1 MIFLVLQVVFY
12 GAEGQNL
19 NFSRLNS
26 NDGLSSNTIYDIL
39 KDHSG
44 LMWFA
49 TEDGLNRFDGSH
61 YAVYRNHPDD
71 SSSLQ
76 ANEVLALHE
85 DKAGNLW
92 VGTGGGSLSLYD
104 RKLDRFIHFKAKDTP
119 GFIRNN
125 VIKSIESDFTGRIW
139 VATFNGVNIVDP
151 RTMQVSDFLFNGR
164 DPFKITTLCLFEDS
178 KQRMWIGTD
187 EGLFL
192 YNPKDRMFS
201 RFVQNPDDPSSII
214 SNSISTITEDKSG
227 NIWIGTGA
235 GLSMKETAGSGF
247 VNHKYHP
254 GNESI
259 ISNNQI
265 NALSVD
271 GKGNLWIGSDGGIE
285 IIDFRGGSV
294 KKIPFNERFGQGLS
308 GTSVLSVYFDQ
319 EGICWIGTYRGGINK
334 YDPNLNLFNLVRS
347 NPFDAKSLP
356 APIVKSFA
364 EAKNGEIFVGTE
376 NGGVSL
382 FSPATRSFR
391 HYTIRSNRAGAGEK
405 LVVMALLR
413 TQKNKLLVGTFG
425 DGIFILDP
433 VSGSYRQVLQ
443 APVTNRPGSDQV
455 FTLSEDKSGNIWI
468 GTNGD
473 GISLWNQNLELIK
486 WYTPAPKVAGEVL
499 LPMNG
504 YIRDITED
512 NMGQIWFA
520 THGGGIAKLD
530 PHNEKFTIFNFLN
543 SRLPS
548 DKVQSLFEDRKG
560 NMWVATFGGGL
571 GLLDKKSGN
580 FITFAEKH
588 GLANN
593 NIHKIVE
600 DDLGKLWLST
610 DQGLSSFDP
619 EIKKFN
625 NYNAHN
631 GLQHRN
637 FVHGAGLKARSGDLY
652 FGGIEGF
659 NYFNPRYLVKN
670 KTVPRVIF
678 TELKIANKLISP
690 TEDGAIT
697 ENISVSKEI
706 NLDYKQNFTLGFV
719 ALNYSAPEQNQYA
732 YKLEGFDDKW
742 SYVGNTNSVSYTNL
756 DPGEYVLR
764 VKASNNDGVWNEEGS
779 SIRIFVH
786 PPFWRT
792 NFAYLLYAGLIAGGL
807 LYMRYKGIQKMKLKF
822 KREQELMEAE
832 QEKREAER
840 LHELDQLKIKFLTN
854 LSHEFRTPISLILG
868 PIDTLIRKVE
878 DKGAFGQLNMIKRN
892 ARRLL
897 NLVNQLLDFRK
908 MEEQELKLHLAE
920 GELVAFVR
928 EVADSFRDISER
940 KKIEFVFSSGLG
952 ELHTRFDHDKIER
965 ILFNLLSNAFKFTF
979 EGGTI
984 SLVLE
989 IIENREEPFTTWVS
1003 FKVNDTG
1010 IGIAEEQKEKIFERF
1025 FQSNTATSILNQ
1037 GTGIGLSITREFV
1050 KMQGGEILVES
1061 EPGKGSSFI
1070 VQLPFNTGAAP
1081 KGMTGLG
1088 GQECRENIQLSNAEQ
1103 AEETYPAAPPV
1114 SVQESIEM
1122 PAILLVEDNED
1133 FRFYLKDNLRL
1144 YYKVYEAS
1152 NGKEGWQ
1159 KALALHPQIIVSDI
1173 SMPFM
1178 DGIELCKKIK
1188 GDKRTHHIPVIL
1200 LTALSGEGDQ
1210 LRGLEIGA
1218 NDYIIKPFN
1227 FMMLNAKLNNLLTLN
1242 ITLKSTYTKQI
1253 NVLASEVAVES
1264 EDERLMKEIMLFV
1277 EENMTDLQLSVEALS
1292 RHVGMS
1298 RSSLYSKLL
1307 EMTGQTPVEFIRSVK
1322 LNKAAALLERTD
1334 MNIAQVAYSV
1344 GFTTPNY
1351 FAKSFKAKFGMLPSE
1366 YATKMRN
1373 GSK

>member
-1 MIFLVLQVVFY
+1 MK
-12 GAEGQNL
+12 E
-19 NFSRLNS
+19 S
-26 NDGLSSNTIYDIL
+26 DG
-39 KDHSG
+39 K
-44 LMWFA
+44 
-49 TEDGLNRFDGSH
+49 
-61 YAVYRNHPDD
+61 
-71 SSSLQ
+71 
-76 ANEVLALHE
+76 
-85 DKAGNLW
+85 
-92 VGTGGGSLSLYD
+92 
-104 RKLDRFIHFKAKDTP
+104 
-119 GFIRNN
+119 GFINYFH
-125 VIKSIESDFTGRIW
+125 KPGK
-139 VATFNGVNIVDP
+139 AA
-151 RTMQVSDFLFNGR
+151 
-164 DPFKITTLCLFEDS
+164 
-178 KQRMWIGTD
+178 
-187 EGLFL
+187 
-192 YNPKDRMFS
+192 
-201 RFVQNPDDPSSII
+201 
-214 SNSISTITEDKSG
+214 TIT
-227 NIWIGTGA
+227 
-235 GLSMKETAGSGF
+235 
-247 VNHKYHP
+247 
-254 GNESI
+254 
-259 ISNNQI
+259 NNQI
-265 NALSVD
+265 NALSAD
-271 GKGNLWIGSDGGIE
+271 AAGNLWIGNDGGID
-285 IIDFRGGSV
+285 IMDVRTGSLRN
-294 KKIPFNERFGQGLS
+294 IPFNDRFGQGLS

-347 NPFDAKSLP
+347 NPYDARSLP

-364 EAKNGEIFVGTE
+364 EAQNGEIFVGTE

-413 TQKNKLLVGTFG
+413 TKQNKLLVGTFG

-433 VSGSYRQVLQ
+433 VSGSYRQILQ
-443 APVTNRPGSDQV
+443 ASVTNRSNSDQI
-455 FTLSEDKSGNIWI
+455 FTLMEDKSGNIWI

-473 GISLWNQNLELIK
+473 GISVWNQNLELIK
-486 WYTPAPKVAGEVL
+486 WYTPAPKAAVEVL
-499 LPMNG
+499 LPLNG

-512 NMGQIWFA
+512 NKGQIWFA

-530 PHNEKFTIFNFLN
+530 PGTEKFTIFNFLN
-543 SRLPS
+543 SKLPS

-571 GLLDKKSGN
+571 GLLNNKSGK
-580 FITFAEKH
+580 FITFSEKD

-637 FVHGAGLKARSGDLY
+637 FVHGAGLKAKSGDLY

-690 TEDGAIT
+690 TEDGPIT
-697 ENISVSKEI
+697 ENIAVSKEI
-706 NLDYKQNFTLGFV
+706 NLDFKQNFTLGFV

-792 NFAYLLYAGLIAGGL
+792 NFAYILYVSIIAGGL
-807 LYMRYKGIQKMKLKF
+807 FYLRYKGIQKMKLKF
-822 KREQELMEAE
+822 HREQELMKVE

-868 PIDTLIRKVE
+868 PIDTLIKKVE

-940 KKIEFVFSSGLG
+940 KKIEFVFSSNFSD
-952 ELHTRFDHDKIER
+952 LHTRFDHDKIER

-989 IIENREEPFTTWVS
+989 TIENREEPLTTWVS
-1003 FKVNDTG
+1003 IKVNDTG

-1025 FQSNTATSILNQ
+1025 FQTNTATSILNQ

-1050 KMQGGEILVES
+1050 KMQGGEISVKS

-1070 VQLPFNTGAAP
+1070 VQLPFQTIAAP
-1081 KGMTGLG
+1081 KVLNGLSG
-1088 GQECRENIQLSNAEQ
+1088 EDCKEKIQLFNPEP
-1103 AEETYPAAPPV
+1103 AEETFPAVEPA

-1227 FMMLNAKLNNLLTLN
+1227 FVMLNAKLNNLLTLN
-1242 ITLKSTYTKQI
+1242 KTLKSTYTKQI

-1322 LNKAAALLERTD
+1322 LNKAAALLEKTD